1 MPIRLT
7 SSDRFAN
14 RHIGPSDQEIQD
26 MLRVVGAASLDEL
39 IDQTVPRSIRMEGS
53 LNLPAALTE
62 RELLQ
67 RATELAGKNKVY
79 RSYIGMGY
87 SGTVTPPAIQRG
99 CAE

>member
-7 SSDRFAN
+7 SSYRFAN

-39 IDQTVPRSIRMEGS
+39 IDQTVPRYIRMEGS

-79 RSYIGMGY
+79 R
-87 SGTVTPPAIQRG
+87 
-99 CAE
+99 